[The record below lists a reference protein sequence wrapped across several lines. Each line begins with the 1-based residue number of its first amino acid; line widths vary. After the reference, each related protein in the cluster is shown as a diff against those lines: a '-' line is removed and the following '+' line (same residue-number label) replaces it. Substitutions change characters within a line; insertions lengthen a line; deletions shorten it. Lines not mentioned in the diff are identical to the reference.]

1 MGKPED
7 ERQRDPKAGRPRHMA
22 AALRYAPPGDPAP
35 RVMAAGKGEFAR
47 RIVEEARQAGV
58 PVVEDPLLAASL
70 AGLEGGQ
77 VIPAELYPAV
87 AQVLAF
93 LCRLDDGVS
102 RRMLP
107 GSPPLGSSS

>member
-1 MGKPED
+1 MG
-7 ERQRDPKAGRPRHMA
+7 QQQSNPKTERPRRLA
-22 AALRYAPPGDPAP
+22 AALRYAPPDDPAP
-35 RVMAAGKGEFAR
+35 RVLAAGRGEFAG

-58 PVVEDPLLAASL
+58 PVVEDAQLAASL

-93 LCRLDDGVS
+93 LCRLDEKAS
-102 RRMLP
+102 RRMMPP
-107 GSPPLGSSS
+107 GGQP

>member
-1 MGKPED
+1 MRKPED
-7 ERQRDPKAGRPRHMA
+7 GRQSDRMADKARRMA

-35 RVMAAGKGEFAR
+35 RIMAAGKGEFAR

-93 LCRLDDGVS
+93 LCRLDDSVS

-107 GSPPLGSSS
+107 GNPLPESSS